1 MKNASAK
8 ARLVTAIL
16 IAVILLGVLRTECY
30 WERLGGVVL
39 LAMNLLIIAA
49 FVVVVVKLVASIVFA
64 IRNRTRHEFRV
75 VLPAIVYLVTIAD
88 AVANPLGIHCEALQ
102 SPVVER
108 ACYEGTMV
116 DMTLRLRANG
126 EFDGQSIGAFAMS
139 DFVSGAWRWDNDTL
153 RLVFSGMTPPKA
165 AQRYVRSGDSLLGI
179 TDGGG
184 SYPPYFL
191 AGWCR
196 GEN

>member
-75 VLPAIVYLVTIAD
+75 VLPAIVYLVTIVD
-88 AVANPLGIHCEALQ
+88 AVANPLGIDCQALQ

-116 DMTLRLRANG
+116 SITLRLRANG
-126 EFDGQSIGAFAMS
+126 EFDERSVGFFGMS
-139 DFVSGAWRWDNDTL
+139 NFVSGAWRRDNDTL
-153 RLVFSGMTPPKA
+153 RLVFSGEPVPQA
-165 AQRYVRSGDSLLGI
+165 AERYVTKGDTLLGI
-179 TDGGG
+179 TEGGE

-191 AGWCR
+191 EGWCR

>member
-1 MKNASAK
+1 MKNPSAK

-30 WERLGGVVL
+30 WERLGGLVVSVMGL
-39 LAMNLLIIAA
+39 LTFAT
-49 FVVVVVKLVASIVFA
+49 FVVAVVKLVASVRFA
-64 IRNRTRHEFRV
+64 IRNRTRREFRV
-75 VLPAIVYLVTIAD
+75 VLPAIVYLVTLGD
-88 AVANPLGIHCEALQ
+88 AVANPLGIDCEAFQ

-126 EFDGQSIGAFAMS
+126 EFDGQSVGGFGMS
-139 DFVSGAWRWDNDTL
+139 GFVSGAWRRDKDTL
-153 RLVFSGMTPPKA
+153 RLVFSGEPIPEA
-165 AQRYVRSGDSLLGI
+165 AQKYVTKGDTLLGV
-179 TDGGG
+179 TDGGE

>member
-1 MKNASAK
+1 MKNRSPK

-30 WERLGGVVL
+30 WERLGGLVPSVMGL
-39 LAMNLLIIAA
+39 LTFAT
-49 FVVVVVKLVASIVFA
+49 FVVAVVKLVGSIRFA
-64 IRNRTRHEFRV
+64 IRNRTSREFRV
-75 VLPAIVYLVTIAD
+75 VLPAIVYLVALVD
-88 AVANPLGIHCEALQ
+88 AVANPLGIDCEALQ

-126 EFDGQSIGAFAMS
+126 EFDGQSTGFAGRA
-139 DFVSGAWRWDNDTL
+139 FVSGAWRRDKDTL
-153 RLVFSGMTPPKA
+153 RLVFSGEPPPKT
-165 AQRYVRSGDSLLGI
+165 AQRYVTKGDTLLGI
-179 TDGGG
+179 TEGGE

>member
-1 MKNASAK
+1 MKNASVK

-30 WERLGGVVL
+30 WQRLGGLVL
-39 LAMNLLIIAA
+39 PATGVLIFVA
-49 FVVVVVKLVASIVFA
+49 FVVAVVKLFTSIRFA
-64 IRNRTRHEFRV
+64 IRNWSRRKFGV
-75 VLPAIVYLVTIAD
+75 ALPATVYLVTIVD
-88 AVANPLGIHCEALQ
+88 AVANPLGIDCEARQ

-116 DMTLRLRANG
+116 EKTLRLRANG
-126 EFDGQSIGAFAMS
+126 EFEWQSIGFFALS
-139 DFVSGAWRWDNDTL
+139 DFQSGAWRWDGDTL
-153 RLVFSGMTPPKA
+153 RLLFLGGPFPEA
-165 AQRYVRSGDSLLGI
+165 AQRYVRKGDTLLGI
-179 TDGGG
+179 IEDGE

-191 AGWCR
+191 VGRCR